1 MSKHSPK
8 KRKYDSSRRKAQA
21 RQTRLQIAKA
31 ARRLFIEKGYAGATI
46 EAIAQEAGVAQETVY
61 AIFGNKRSIL
71 SYILDI
77 SVGGDDQPIRIM
89 DRPKPQ
95 AVLRETDQH
104 QQLALFAQDI
114 TEILSRVGPVFAVMR
129 NAAKLEPEI
138 MELVQNMLAERL
150 QNMTYFVKSVIA
162 HGPLRAGLD
171 ETSAG
176 EIVWAMTSPELFQ
189 LFIVDLGWTKEKYEH
204 WLADTLERFLL
215 P

>member
-1 MSKHSPK
+1 MSNHPPK

-21 RQTRLQIAKA
+21 RQTRRQIVEA
-31 ARRLFIEKGYAGATI
+31 ARQLFIEKGYAGATI

-71 SYILDI
+71 SFLMDI
-77 SVGGDDQPIRIM
+77 SVGGDDQPVRIM

-95 AVLRETDQH
+95 AVLHETDQH
-104 QQLALFAQDI
+104 QQLQLFSQDI
-114 TEILSRVGPVFAVMR
+114 TDILSRVGPVFAILR
-129 NAAKLEPEI
+129 SAAKLEPEI

-150 QNMTYFVKSVIA
+150 QNMTRFVQSVID

-171 ETSAG
+171 QTSAG

-189 LFIVDLGWTKEKYEH
+189 LFTVDLGWTEEKYAH
-204 WLADTLERFLL
+204 WLADTLERLLL